1 MGFMDKVKGAVKDA
15 DNKLGDAIDKSKLDS
30 QIRDAEREIE
40 KVTSEIG
47 KIVIDALKAGKSAAE
62 ADLEKPYEKIK
73 DLEAKIADLKKQKEA
88 IGASDDGETKE

>member
-40 KVTSEIG
+40 KATAEIG
-47 KIVIDALKAGKSAAE
+47 KAVVDALKAGKSAAE
-62 ADLEKPYEKIK
+62 ADLEKLYEKIK
-73 DLEAKIADLKKQKEA
+73 ASEEKIEDLKKQKEA
-88 IGASDDGETKE
+88 IGTSDCEESKE

>member
-40 KVTSEIG
+40 KATAEIG
-47 KIVIDALKAGKSAAE
+47 KAVVDALKAGKTAAE
-62 ADLEKPYEKIK
+62 ADLEKLYEKIK
-73 DLEAKIADLKKQKEA
+73 ASEEKIEDLKKQKEA
-88 IGASDDGETKE
+88 IGASDCGESKE